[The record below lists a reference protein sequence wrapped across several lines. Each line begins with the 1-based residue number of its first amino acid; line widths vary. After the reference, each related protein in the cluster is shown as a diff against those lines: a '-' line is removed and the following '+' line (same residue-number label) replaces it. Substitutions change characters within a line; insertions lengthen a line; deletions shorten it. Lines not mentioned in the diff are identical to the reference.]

1 MQSDNALLIT
11 LALLLVLAPL
21 VRSLLVRNGIP
32 ALVGYIALGFLVSI
46 LDHQW
51 LFVNTVFENTFS
63 VLAQLGI
70 VALLFRVGLKSHT
83 RALLAKLPDA
93 SLIWVGDVLANLA
106 IGYLVSFY
114 VLHLSL
120 ETSLII
126 ATAFSA
132 TSVAVS
138 VAVWDDLHL
147 MNTSR
152 AQLLVDVA
160 ELDDLS
166 GVLLLA
172 ILLAV
177 IPVLLGED
185 GNLLS
190 LIGTT
195 TYTVLL
201 KLALFITGCYLFAH
215 FLEADITRFSRK
227 QEGSAT
233 AMTIT
238 ILGIGILIAAVSGY
252 LGFSLAI
259 GALFA
264 GLAFSRDPQAVHADA
279 RFGYFYEFFT
289 PFFFIQIGMQI
300 DPGTFF
306 TSIGLAMLLL
316 VAAIAG
322 KVAGVGGAAL
332 VKLPK
337 TDAMLL
343 GVSMVPRAEI
353 ALVII
358 YQCQQVGGN
367 LVPDTIYTAMVW
379 VSVMT
384 SILAPLV
391 VRSLLTKQA
400 GKRKRNRTR

>member
-1 MQSDNALLIT
+1 MESDYLLLIT
-11 LALLLVLAPL
+11 LAALLVLSPL
-21 VRSLLVRNGIP
+21 VRSLLARIGIP
-32 ALVGYIALGFLVSI
+32 ALVGYIVLGFLISF

-51 LFVNTVFENTFS
+51 SFTNTVFENTFS

-93 SLIWVGDVLANLA
+93 SLIWIGDVLTNLA
-106 IGYLVSFY
+106 IGYLVSYY
-114 VLHLSL
+114 VLQLSL

-138 VAVWDDLHL
+138 VGVWDELRL

-195 TYTVLL
+195 TFTVLL

-215 FLEADITRFSRK
+215 YLEAGITRFSRNR
-227 QEGSAT
+227 EGSAT
-233 AMTIT
+233 AVAIT

-264 GLAFSRDPQAVHADA
+264 GLAFSRDPQAVHADT
-279 RFGYFYEFFT
+279 RFAYFYEFFT

-300 DPGTFF
+300 DPGTFIS
-306 TSIGLAMLLL
+306 SIGLATLLL
-316 VAAIAG
+316 VAAVVG

-332 VKLPK
+332 VTLPK
-337 TDAMLL
+337 SDAMLL
-343 GVSMVPRAEI
+343 GVSMIPRAEI
-353 ALVII
+353 ALVVI
-358 YQCQQVGGN
+358 YQCQLLGGN
-367 LVPDTIYTAMVW
+367 MVPDEIFTAMVW

-384 SILAPLV
+384 SIIAPLI
-391 VRSLLTKQA
+391 VRSLLKRQTR
-400 GKRKRNRTR
+400 RKR